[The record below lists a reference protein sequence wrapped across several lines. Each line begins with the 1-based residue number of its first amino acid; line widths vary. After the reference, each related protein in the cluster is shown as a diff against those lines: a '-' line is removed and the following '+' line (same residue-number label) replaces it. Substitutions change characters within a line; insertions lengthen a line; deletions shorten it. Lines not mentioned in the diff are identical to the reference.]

1 MVTIL
6 RAADIETL
14 MRTAVV
20 GQKGMI
26 EHVVATVVSFTSS
39 RVLGSC

>member
-6 RAADIETL
+6 HAVDIETL

-20 GQKGMI
+20 GQKRAI
-26 EHVVATVVSFTSS
+26 EHVIATVCELS
-39 RVLGSC
+39 